1 MHCILVGIM
10 SSGPS
15 LNCLLCFPPSPTGGE
30 GDEWV
35 VLLASGIRG
44 VGGAVLR
51 FRSKHFTHGE
61 FSWWGGGCCLLV
73 SATSTVIWWLLLILL

>member
-1 MHCILVGIM
+1 MLWLMHDAWLN
-10 SSGPS
+10 SSCCAVP
-15 LNCLLCFPPSPTGGE
+15 CCAVLCCAVLCCAGGD

-51 FRSKHFTHGE
+51 FRSKHFTYGE
-61 FSWWGGGCCLLV
+61 KGGGGLQG
-73 SATSTVIWWLLLILL
+73 